1 MFHNFNVQKK
11 YLAFGIIVPLLLA
24 TAFIKVP
31 CPVCHGTGDISNTGM
46 KDVTIV
52 SDSFGLKTPVD
63 VVGCVN
69 YRLFVC
75 DVVMTLQNSSQD
87 IDAVGYVLLGLVDSK
102 TSMLL
107 ALQPYVIVAPKNT
120 EYTLSFTISFTTTL
134 ESSRDVIVTGKILD
148 TPIPCPVCGGT
159 GRLSLNRLPLVNLL
173 NGKALVGQQGALPNV
188 NAQGA
193 DMPTSPWDTSNPL
206 DT

>member
-1 MFHNFNVQKK
+1 MFHNFNFQKK
-11 YLAFGIIVPLLLA
+11 YLAFGIIVPLLLT

-52 SDSFGLKTPVD
+52 SDSFALKTAED
-63 VVGCVN
+63 IVGCVN
-69 YRLFVC
+69 YRLYVY

-87 IDAVGYVLLGLVDSK
+87 IDAQGYVLLGLVDSK
-102 TSMLL
+102 TSVLL
-107 ALQPYVIVAPKNT
+107 AMQPKGIVAPKNT
-120 EYTLSFTISFTTTL
+120 EYTLAFTITFTTTL
-134 ESSRDVIVTGKILD
+134 DSPRNTIVTAKTLD
-148 TPIPCPVCGGT
+148 TQTPCPVCGGT
-159 GRLSLNRLPLVNLL
+159 GQLSLNRLPLVSLL
-173 NGKALVGQQGALPNV
+173 NGKALAGQQVVLPNV

-193 DMPTSPWDTSNPL
+193 DSPGSPWDTSNPL